1 MQNLEILH
9 CENCIDGL
17 SFAALCFHL
26 LDVEYSATLSNSSS
40 CTEDL
45 SSPVLKTVRAV
56 TPPHPQ
62 LKALCIAQAQHAYF
76 LKAKLAKLTNRAFA
90 ALEICCSELY
100 KEVNELA
107 KACGN
112 YFPKGLVK
120 HFELQSNLAL
130 LGALHYQGLS
140 YMEDEETNA
149 GILYRYGDL
158 IDQKIKETRALM
170 QSFRMEET
178 DRLSAE
184 ETFKVVQEDVRTFYR
199 IYRIYVSTDASSH
212 L

>member
-9 CENCIDGL
+9 CESCIDSL

-26 LDVEYSATLSNSSS
+26 LDVEYSAALSSVS

-45 SSPVLKTVRAV
+45 SPPVLKTVFAL
-56 TPPHPQ
+56 PSPHPQ
-62 LKALCIAQAQHAYF
+62 LKALCLAQAQHAYF

-112 YFPKGLVK
+112 YFPKGIVK
-120 HFELQSNLAL
+120 HFELQANLAL
-130 LGALHYQGLS
+130 LGALHYQGLA

-184 ETFKVVQEDVRTFYR
+184 ETIRVVQDDVRTFYR
-199 IYRIYVSTDASSH
+199 IYRVYVASGPLSH
-212 L
+212 R